1 MTRGGSDPGH
11 LLECAPLARPEHLTA
26 AHRVGQGSVMT
37 LPNDWWATSS
47 RNGGRNYLGMGGR
60 HHSGIMGGLLRNPH
74 QKPDPLADLYEKALA
89 WRDAREKYKGQVI
102 HADEEGQPLWTYQ
115 DEFLSQIS
123 EEAKEFLETHG
134 EQAATSFFK
143 IAKGEGKPLRDL
155 IDTWLAESA
164 GTITAQTSA
173 QHRTVV
179 TAFLEWAGQ
188 GLLVEDVDAGRSLWR
203 WLMARGV
210 AGGNPW
216 RGHDIGRKSK
226 RGETPRGGQ
235 WTDAGL
241 KKLLTGTHT
250 PQYTGTF
257 HDLVRLALVTGAR
270 LDELCSLKT
279 SDAHHP
285 TGANGRGPP
294 TSLVGTR
301 GG

>member
-1 MTRGGSDPGH
+1 MALIDYLKLRGHTYYVRVQIPKHLWAAAGTREFIKSLKTRDLNEANRLKYAH
-11 LLECAPLARPEHLTA
+11 VAAFQQRIKALE
-26 AHRVGQGSVMT
+26 
-37 LPNDWWATSS
+37 
-47 RNGGRNYLGMGGR
+47 R
-60 HHSGIMGGLLRNPH
+60 H
-74 QKPDPLADLYEKALA
+74 KPDPLADLYEKALA

-102 HADEEGQPLWTYQ
+102 HADEEGQPLWTYE

-143 IAKGEGKPLRDL
+143 IAKGEGTPLRDL

-188 GLLVEDVDAGRSLWR
+188 GLLVEDVDRRKAGEFVSHLLTPTSGLKRKTTQRYVSSLSSFWR
-203 WLMARGV
+203 WLLARGV

-241 KKLLTGTHT
+241 KELLTGTYTPHT
-250 PQYTGTF
+250 P
-257 HDLVRLALVTGAR
+257 AR
-270 LDELCSLKT
+270 FTT
-279 SDAHHP
+279 SS
-285 TGANGRGPP
+285 GSRW
-294 TSLVGTR
+294 
-301 GG
+301 